1 MEQEVLKQVVLVV
14 LVVEQLILCQQE
26 LVLEQEILLPQ
37 LLPKEMMEVIIILP
51 TVKVPEIPVAVA
63 VELEE
68 QHYVILVHLLKVD
81 LEHQLK

>member
-14 LVVEQLILCQQE
+14 RVVVQLTLIQQE
-26 LVLEQEILLPQ
+26 QVVEQEILLPQ

>member
-1 MEQEVLKQVVLVV
+1 MEQEVIKQVVLVV